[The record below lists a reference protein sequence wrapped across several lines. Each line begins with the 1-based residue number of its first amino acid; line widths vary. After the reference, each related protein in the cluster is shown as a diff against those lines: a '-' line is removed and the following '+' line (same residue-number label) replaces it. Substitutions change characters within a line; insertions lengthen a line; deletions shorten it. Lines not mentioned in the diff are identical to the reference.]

1 MKKIFAIMVSA
12 ILILCILSGC
22 GSPNVSNPSNEN
34 TLHVANSVAERSM
47 ETLINHADIIVAG
60 KVSDSSKY
68 VMSADSTYKTST
80 VSIDV
85 SDVYKGGILTGDS
98 VTVEI
103 NTYLGVNGVIAEHE
117 PLPPTFSSNDSVLL
131 FLVAND
137 HGSYSIAG
145 VNQGA
150 YFKSVTKS
158 TDAIQYERQNRLGFG
173 PETFMLADMLEYI
186 EN

>member
-34 TLHVANSVAERSM
+34 TLHVA
-47 ETLINHADIIVAG
+47 NHADIIVAG

-137 HGSYSIAG
+137 HGSYYIAG

>member
-34 TLHVANSVAERSM
+34 TLHVANSVAEHSM

-103 NTYLGVNGVIAEHE
+103 NKNGNI
-117 PLPPTFSSNDSVLL
+117 
-131 FLVAND
+131 
-137 HGSYSIAG
+137 
-145 VNQGA
+145 
-150 YFKSVTKS
+150 TKHYPWS
-158 TDAIQYERQNRLGFG
+158 
-173 PETFMLADMLEYI
+173 
-186 EN
+186 

>member
-34 TLHVANSVAERSM
+34 TLHVANSVAEHSM
-47 ETLINHADIIVAG
+47 ETLINH
-60 KVSDSSKY
+60 
-68 VMSADSTYKTST
+68 ADSTYKTST

-137 HGSYSIAG
+137 HGSYYIAG